1 MGPKDLPEDVQ
12 RFYEHYIDSV
22 ELLHVL
28 ILLHGQKDRRWSIAG
43 ISEEL
48 RSSESSV
55 SKRLQALVQRKL
67 VHADSVGG
75 GGSAQY
81 RPHDPDTDAL
91 VDRSLGFYKAHSYR
105 IIDLIFSKPTNA
117 IQSIADA
124 FRFRKDD

>member
-1 MGPKDLPEDVQ
+1 MGPRDLPADVQ
-12 RFYEHYIDSV
+12 QFYEQYIDSV

-28 ILLHGQKDRRWSIAG
+28 MLLQGERERRWTITG

-55 SKRLQALVQRKL
+55 TKRLQALVQRKL
-67 VHADSVGG
+67 LHPESVGG
-75 GGSAQY
+75 GSARY
-81 RPHDPDTDAL
+81 LPHDPTMDAL
-91 VDRSLGFYKAHSYR
+91 VDRSLSYYKAHSYR